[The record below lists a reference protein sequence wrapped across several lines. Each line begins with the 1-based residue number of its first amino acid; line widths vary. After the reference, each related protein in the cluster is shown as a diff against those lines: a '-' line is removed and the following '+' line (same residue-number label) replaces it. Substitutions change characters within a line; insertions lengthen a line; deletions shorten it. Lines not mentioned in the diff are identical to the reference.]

1 MREGVS
7 VYKEGKPN
15 VDCAR
20 VYLHTTNNVHAGLAI
35 CQQNYYQTIVVVSGF
50 ESKT

>member
-1 MREGVS
+1 MSIKKVS
-7 VYKEGKPN
+7 Q
-15 VDCAR
+15 
-20 VYLHTTNNVHAGLAI
+20 TWTVHAYIDTQQIMYMQDLQ